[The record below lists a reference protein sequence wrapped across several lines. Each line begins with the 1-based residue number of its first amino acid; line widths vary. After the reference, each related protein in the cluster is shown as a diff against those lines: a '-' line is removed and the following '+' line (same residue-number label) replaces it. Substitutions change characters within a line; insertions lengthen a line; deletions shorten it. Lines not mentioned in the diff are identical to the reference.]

1 MSTTAL
7 LPGAPAPLFSLQD
20 QNGVTHHLA
29 DYRGRWVVLYAYPRD
44 LTPGCTIEAVDFSA
58 LLPQF
63 EKCRIPVLGISPDTV
78 AKHQSFCTKKNLHQI
93 LLSDP
98 DHQVIEAYGVWQL
111 KKFMGRE
118 SMGVVRS
125 TWLIHPN
132 GTIHKTWSPVTVKG
146 HAQEVLATAQQ
157 SQANP

>member
-1 MSTTAL
+1 MTTTTL
-7 LPGAPAPLFSLQD
+7 SLGSPAPLFGLSD
-20 QNGVTHHLA
+20 QHGVIHNLI

-44 LTPGCTIEAVDFSA
+44 STPGCTIEAVDFSA

-63 EKCRIPVLGISPDTV
+63 EKSRIAVFGISPDSA
-78 AKHQSFCTKKNLHQI
+78 AKHQSFCTKKELKH
-93 LLSDP
+93 LLLADP
-98 DHQVIEAYGVWQL
+98 DHAVIEAYGAWRP

-118 SMGVVRS
+118 FLGVIRS

-132 GTIHKTWSPVTVKG
+132 GTIHHIWSPVSIKN
-146 HAQEVLATAQQ
+146 HAQEVLTIAQQ